1 VVVRV
6 HEARHKSRSSI
17 KEVFF
22 LNTTYKIIYL
32 EAQQK
37 YTLDVKPR
45 SPGKYEVEVSRM
57 VDGGWSSLYRKQ
69 TQTGLESLN
78 LHKLAPS
85 DSTYSFCFSN
95 TDEKRIALALNIQ
108 SGLELM
114 EFEMLPDK
122 SDSENLER
130 ELGWLKSEKAR
141 LFESLERM

>member
-1 VVVRV
+1 MVVRV
-6 HEARHKSRSSI
+6 HEARHKSRSSRE
-17 KEVFF
+17 EVFF
-22 LNTTYKIIYL
+22 LNTTYTIIHL

-57 VDGGWSSLYRKQ
+57 ADGGWSSLYRKQ